1 MPLLLAEVGGGVCKS
16 WTSDVSLG
24 LGESSGGGCG
34 ESVALVSGP
43 LLFSALTV
51 DSTTDGPVA
60 SSSCPLFPVIPI
72 GEESGR
78 ICVLNTLLV
87 VSYST

>member
-1 MPLLLAEVGGGVCKS
+1 MCKS

-34 ESVALVSGP
+34 ESVAVSGP
-43 LLFSALTV
+43 LLFSTV
-51 DSTTDGPVA
+51 TATSTADGPVA
-60 SSSCPLFPVIPI
+60 SSSCLRFTIISI

-78 ICVLNTLLV
+78 IGVLNTLLV